1 MRLGR
6 EKAAVFMFLLLASSA
21 PDVLAAL
28 EPGDRAFS
36 TTLGY
41 ADSPSGD
48 YQTHTALTL
57 TLEYHK
63 TSTIALRGTLGK
75 FHFEESGPTESPS
88 GPVNTES
95 WFMAGSLLLTPRLS
109 TVHPYVMAGAG
120 LYNITES
127 DLAGSGSSIEL
138 GVHWGVG
145 LDVQVLRNFALRGE
159 GTWHY
164 VSGDISNP
172 IQTWAFGGR
181 FIF

>member
-1 MRLGR
+1 MRLTHG
-6 EKAAVFMFLLLASSA
+6 KAAILVFLFLAA
-21 PDVLAAL
+21 GPADAFAAL

-36 TTLGY
+36 TSIGF

-63 TSTIALRGTLGK
+63 TSTAALRGTLGK
-75 FHFEESGPTESPS
+75 FHLEGRDPGVPT
-88 GPVNTES
+88 GNADTET
-95 WFMAGSLLLTPRLS
+95 WFMAGSLLLTPRLA
-109 TVHPYVMAGAG
+109 TIHPYVMAGAG
-120 LYNITES
+120 LYSVTES
-127 DLAGSGSSIEL
+127 DLAGSSNSLEL

-145 LDVQVLRNFALRGE
+145 LDVQILRNFALRGE

-164 VSGDISNP
+164 VSGDISSP